1 MRVEEH
7 LAALRREGEL
17 MARTLDGVSDWEA
30 PVPTCPG
37 WTVRELAHHLGRVH
51 RWAALVVRERRDGD
65 PEKDTEEERIW
76 GPMPADPDVAA
87 WYRDSHAA
95 LVATLEAA
103 PEDLACWAFLPA
115 SSPRAFWARRQAHET
130 AIHRVDAQAA
140 GGGMGG
146 GPEGLEGG
154 SVIDGVE
161 PAFAVDGIDELLL
174 GFYSRPR
181 NRARTDTQ
189 RSLSVTAEDA
199 DASWIIHFGPDGAHP
214 ERAAGTGNEDCEV
227 RGGASELYL
236 ALWNRRPLEAMRVAG
251 DPGLVEVWRTKATI
265 RFS

>member
-7 LAALRREGEL
+7 LAALRHEGEL

-76 GPMPADPDVAA
+76 GVMPADPDVAA

-95 LVATLEAA
+95 LVATLEGA

-130 AIHRVDAQAA
+130 AIHRADAQAA
-140 GGGMGG
+140 GGG
-146 GPEGLEGG
+146 
-154 SVIDGVE
+154 IDGVD

-189 RSLSVTAEDA
+189 RSLSVTAQDA
-199 DASWIIHFGPDGAHP
+199 GASWIIHFGPDGAHP
-214 ERAAGTGNEDCEV
+214 ERAAGSGRADCEV
-227 RGGASELYL
+227 LGPASELYL

-251 DPGLVEVWRTKATI
+251 DPALVEVWRTNATVGW
-265 RFS
+265 S